1 GREGEHA
8 RRPLVVAR
16 PVFRIPVGARVANA
30 LIERVGLGI
39 IGSGFPDRRA
49 AVLPALLAVLP
60 GLVAGLA
67 GARNG
72 VGAPDLLAG
81 VEVGAVDE
89 AADTIFTAGAAD
101 DGDVAHDQWR
111 SSERLGDCR
120 IGDLAL
126 PGDLAGRLVDGDQPA
141 VERDRDHLVLP
152 QRNATVVDTAA
163 GHITRPGLVGL
174 GIHAPLEGALLSVR
188 YVDGVD
194 RAPAIGHV
202 HDAVL
207 DDGCAFQI
215 AMLVAGAGTF

>member
-1 GREGEHA
+1 ELAILAIDLGVDDRVLGDLVVVVRIVGGVLEAPLDLAVRGREGEHA

-39 IGSGFPDRRA
+39 IGGGFPDRRA

-89 AADTIFTAGAAD
+89 AADAVFAPGAAD
-101 DGDVAHDQWR
+101 DGDVAHDQR
-111 SSERLGDCR
+111 CR
-120 IGDLAL
+120 G
-126 PGDLAGRLVDGDQPA
+126 
-141 VERDRDHLVLP
+141 
-152 QRNATVVDTAA
+152 QR
-163 GHITRPGLVGL
+163 
-174 GIHAPLEGALLSVR
+174 
-188 YVDGVD
+188 
-194 RAPAIGHV
+194 
-202 HDAVL
+202 
-207 DDGCAFQI
+207 
-215 AMLVAGAGTF
+215 